1 MLNTQLYCNLRF
13 YEQWECI
20 VKLNIVGL
28 EFGILQSL
36 IRVEDKTKIKPGV
49 IKRQVLFLWD
59 CDCLFS
65 SYNTDTSINQWKNTE
80 YIEQYFQKDFLI
92 LLEDSIRAETYKDN
106 DGKSHT
112 VIKVIA
118 DRVSFVGSKKDSNN
132 SINAPTDR
140 QSAAK
145 ESSEPEF
152 EMTEYEED
160 DLPF

>member
-1 MLNTQLYCNLRF
+1 M
-13 YEQWECI
+13 
-20 VKLNIVGL
+20 
-28 EFGILQSL
+28 
-36 IRVEDKTKIKPGV
+36 
-49 IKRQVLFLWD
+49 
-59 CDCLFS
+59 
-65 SYNTDTSINQWKNTE
+65 
-80 YIEQYFQKDFLI
+80 
-92 LLEDSIRAETYKDN
+92 EDSIRAETYKDN

-132 SINAPTDR
+132 SINAPT
-140 QSAAK
+140 AK

>member
-1 MLNTQLYCNLRF
+1 M
-13 YEQWECI
+13 
-20 VKLNIVGL
+20 
-28 EFGILQSL
+28 
-36 IRVEDKTKIKPGV
+36 
-49 IKRQVLFLWD
+49 
-59 CDCLFS
+59 
-65 SYNTDTSINQWKNTE
+65 
-80 YIEQYFQKDFLI
+80 
-92 LLEDSIRAETYKDN
+92 EDSIRVETYKDN

-118 DRVSFVGSKKDSNN
+118 DRVSFVGSKKDSN
-132 SINAPTDR
+132 APTDR

>member
-1 MLNTQLYCNLRF
+1 M
-13 YEQWECI
+13 
-20 VKLNIVGL
+20 
-28 EFGILQSL
+28 
-36 IRVEDKTKIKPGV
+36 
-49 IKRQVLFLWD
+49 
-59 CDCLFS
+59 
-65 SYNTDTSINQWKNTE
+65 
-80 YIEQYFQKDFLI
+80 
-92 LLEDSIRAETYKDN
+92 EDSIRVETYKDN